1 MAVAVYPAPG
11 YDSFIS
17 LEDAD
22 KYLTDLGFA
31 KNVWDN
37 KTVSEREA
45 ALRRATQFIYARRLL
60 PAALWDTSVTPSMPR
75 VHPNVAAATA
85 EAARRHVEGTLY
97 RDLDAAPVL
106 EKTVGPLTLRY
117 AQPAAVADEAAHYPI
132 IGDLLYG
139 LCERSGGSGMGSVMF
154 ERV

>member
-17 LEDAD
+17 LEDANA
-22 KYLTDLGFA
+22 YLDSLGYA
-31 KNVWDN
+31 KNVWNN
-37 KTVSEREA
+37 KSTTEREA
-45 ALRRATQFIYARRLL
+45 ALRRGTQFIYARRLL
-60 PAALWDTSVTPSMPR
+60 TEALWDTTTTPATPR

-85 EAARRHVEGTLY
+85 EAARRHVEGSLY
-97 RDLDAAPVL
+97 RDLDPAPVL

-117 AQPAAVADEAAHYPI
+117 GPPGAVSEAVRYPVI
-132 IGDLLYG
+132 TDLLFG
-139 LCERSGGSGMGSVMF
+139 LTVVSAAGFSAVTF

>member
-17 LEDAD
+17 LEDANA
-22 KYLTDLGFA
+22 YLTSLGYA

-37 KTVSEREA
+37 KSTTEREA
-45 ALRRATQFIYARRLL
+45 ALRRGTQFIYARRLR
-60 PAALWDTSVTPSMPR
+60 PEALWDTTTTPATAR

-85 EAARRHVEGTLY
+85 EAARRHVEGSLY
-97 RDLDAAPVL
+97 GDLPSAPVL

-117 AQPAAVADEAAHYPI
+117 GQPTITSEAERYPVI
-132 IGDLLYG
+132 TDLLFG
-139 LCERSGGSGMGSVMF
+139 LTYTSAAGFSPVTF

>member
-17 LEDAD
+17 LEDANT
-22 KYLTDLGFA
+22 YLTALGFA

-37 KTVSEREA
+37 KSVEEREA
-45 ALRRATQFIYARRLL
+45 ALRRGTQFIYARRLL
-60 PAALWDTSVTPSMPR
+60 PSALWDTSVTPAVAR

-117 AQPAAVADEAAHYPI
+117 AQPSAMKPAEYYPV

-139 LCERSGGSGMGSVMF
+139 LIESNSGSGLGSVMF

>member
-17 LEDAD
+17 LEDANA
-22 KYLTDLGFA
+22 YLTSLGYA

-37 KTVSEREA
+37 KSTTEREA
-45 ALRRATQFIYARRLL
+45 ALRRGTQFIYARRLR
-60 PAALWDTSVTPSMPR
+60 PEALWDITTIPATAR

-85 EAARRHVEGTLY
+85 EAARRHVEGSLY
-97 RDLDAAPVL
+97 KDLDPAPVL

-117 AQPAAVADEAAHYPI
+117 GVPTVVTDEAKLYPVI
-132 IGDLLYG
+132 TDLLYG
-139 LCERSGGSGMGSVMF
+139 LTYTSGAGLGAVTF

>member
-1 MAVAVYPAPG
+1 MPVAVYPAPG

-17 LEDAD
+17 LEDANA
-22 KYLTDLGFA
+22 YLTALGYA

-37 KTVSEREA
+37 KSTSEREA
-45 ALRRATQFIYARRLL
+45 ALRRGTQFIYARRLL
-60 PAALWDTSVTPSMPR
+60 PEALWDTTTTPATAR

-85 EAARRHVEGTLY
+85 EAARRHVEGSLY
-97 RDLDAAPVL
+97 GDLPSAPVL

-117 AQPAAVADEAAHYPI
+117 GQPTITSEAARYPVI
-132 IGDLLYG
+132 TDLLYG
-139 LCERSGGSGMGSVMF
+139 LTYTNSSGYGAVTF

>member
-17 LEDAD
+17 LADAN

-37 KTVSEREA
+37 KSTTEKEA
-45 ALRRATQFIYARRLL
+45 ALRRGTQFIYARRLL
-60 PAALWDTSVTPSMPR
+60 PEALWDTTVTPAVAR

-85 EAARRHVEGTLY
+85 EAARRHVEGSLY
-97 RDLDAAPVL
+97 RDLDSAPVL

-117 AQPAAVADEAAHYPI
+117 AAPAAVKPSDHYPI

-139 LCERSGGSGMGSVMF
+139 LIELSGGYGPVTF
-154 ERV
+154 ERI

>member
-1 MAVAVYPAPG
+1 MALAVYPAPG

-17 LEDAD
+17 LEDANA
-22 KYLTDLGFA
+22 YLTALGYA

-37 KTVSEREA
+37 KTIEEREA
-45 ALRRATQFIYARRLL
+45 ALRRGTQFIYARRLL
-60 PAALWDTSVTPSMPR
+60 PEALWDTTTIPATAR

-97 RDLDAAPVL
+97 RDLDATPIL

-117 AQPAAVADEAAHYPI
+117 GPPGATDEAAHYPV

-139 LCERSGGSGMGSVMF
+139 LCERYSAGMGSVMF

>member
-17 LEDAD
+17 LEDANT
-22 KYLTDLGFA
+22 YLTSLGYA

-37 KTVSEREA
+37 KSTTEREA
-45 ALRRATQFIYARRLL
+45 ALRRGTQFIYARRLL
-60 PAALWDTSVTPSMPR
+60 PEALWDTTTNPATPR

-85 EAARRHVEGTLY
+85 EAARRHVEGSLY
-97 RDLDAAPVL
+97 RDLDPAPVL

-117 AQPAAVADEAAHYPI
+117 GQPGAVGEAARYPVI
-132 IGDLLYG
+132 TDLLYG
-139 LCERSGGSGMGSVMF
+139 LTYINSAGFGSVTF

>member
-17 LEDAD
+17 LEDAN

-37 KTVSEREA
+37 KSTTEREA

-60 PAALWDTSVTPSMPR
+60 TAALWDITVTPPVAR

-97 RDLDAAPVL
+97 RDLDAAPIL

-117 AQPAAVADEAAHYPI
+117 AQPTAIKPAEYYPV

-139 LCERSGGSGMGSVMF
+139 LIELTGGVGSVTF

>member
-17 LEDAD
+17 LEDAN

-37 KTVSEREA
+37 KTVTEREA
-45 ALRRATQFIYARRLL
+45 ALRRGTQFIYARRLL
-60 PAALWDTSVTPSMPR
+60 PQALWDTTTVPATPR

-85 EAARRHVEGTLY
+85 EAARRHVEGSLY
-97 RDLDAAPVL
+97 RDLDAAPIV

-117 AQPAAVADEAAHYPI
+117 GLPGDVKPSDHYPI

-139 LCERSGGSGMGSVMF
+139 LTETSGGLGPVLF

>member
-17 LEDAD
+17 LEDANT
-22 KYLTDLGFA
+22 YLTALGFA

-37 KTVSEREA
+37 KTTTEREA
-45 ALRRATQFIYARRLL
+45 ALRRGTQFIFARRLL
-60 PAALWDTSVTPSMPR
+60 PAALWDTSVTPAIAR

-97 RDLDAAPVL
+97 RDLDSAPVL

-117 AQPAAVADEAAHYPI
+117 AQPAAIDEAAHYPI

-139 LCERSGGSGMGSVMF
+139 LIERSGGAGMGSVLF